1 MLNLNGLL
9 SLNAVGY
16 LIKSVIIP
24 LRLSKTW
31 DGINLWG
38 FVWWMAIVWS
48 TQILAMCVGVY
59 ITPLAYNDK
68 ATVDFLDSFFDKKY
82 NMITHQIL
90 NNT

>member
-1 MLNLNGLL
+1 MGLICEDL
-9 SLNAVGY
+9 F
-16 LIKSVIIP
+16 
-24 LRLSKTW
+24 
-31 DGINLWG
+31 DGWLLCT
-38 FVWWMAIVWS
+38 S
-48 TQILAMCVGVY
+48 TQILAMCVSVY